1 MRDPGIG
8 KDTMNGTASE
18 SWDIESVRDLTWL
31 NLVFN
36 TAADLGEDFAEIV
49 G

>member
-1 MRDPGIG
+1 MTSRETTSIIAGQEV
-8 KDTMNGTASE
+8 A
-18 SWDIESVRDLTWL
+18 VLTWL